1 MAPATRVLTVYGRSY
16 CSLCEDMLT
25 ALEALRPCY
34 GFGLDWVDIEDQ
46 EALEARYGEKVPVL
60 MVGEV
65 ELCHYHLD
73 RAKLD
78 ALFPQMR

>member
-1 MAPATRVLTVYGRSY
+1 MQATRVLTVYGRSY
-16 CSLCEDMLT
+16 CSLCKDMLT
-25 ALEALRPCY
+25 ALETLRPRY
-34 GFGLDWVDIEDQ
+34 GFRLDWVDIEDQ
-46 EALEARYGEKVPVL
+46 EALEACYGDKVPVL
-60 MVGEV
+60 MAGEV